1 VNIDAV
7 MMAHFNL
14 IVQGER
20 ERKMYMKKE
29 KLIQIKFIP
38 FFNIED
44 LIKRLTLFGLF
55 NLSIE
60 DLVANR

>member
-1 VNIDAV
+1 
-7 MMAHFNL
+7 
-14 IVQGER
+14 
-20 ERKMYMKKE
+20 MYMKKE

-44 LIKRLTLFGLF
+44 LIRRLTLFGLF